1 MRPLQATLAAVLL
14 LAFCAGF
21 NAESI
26 IGTVQVMYSGY
37 KFNGLKVNASG
48 VNESKEIH
56 RFLSIPY
63 AQPPTGNRRFAKPE
77 ALDFSRDVE
86 IDASE
91 QPPLCPQDNS
101 TKSLPY
107 SEDCLYM
114 NIWSPDTT
122 SGTKYPVLVY
132 IHGGRFET
140 GGIAEPE
147 YQGETLVRNQNIVFV
162 TINYRLGATG
172 FLYLDS
178 TLMPGNFGLL
188 DQRLALKTITDMI
201 SAFGGDPNR
210 ITLAGHGTGSASVG
224 FHIATQDVPV
234 TRAVMMG
241 GSHLMPL
248 VWSNDIDAVRGVSER
263 FANIQLN
270 CARGEGKLQ
279 EVIECLR
286 NDISIERLIEEQKN
300 YEKLYISLEFMP
312 VLDKEFFNFM
322 DPLITWGER
331 RKNVTLLMGV
341 TADSGIEFAL
351 NSLRTRNLTTDILN
365 RDVYYEILRQQF
377 VHYPRFPTELDD
389 TGLKFLQL
397 SHTEWNDAQNKE
409 LLLKKWSEA
418 LGDFSFLC
426 PTLYALFDDDRPQP
440 GEDMNA
446 YLYYFGAPDPFRDNE
461 APGHVNDVRYFLG
474 VPDGPGLP
482 YPSEHN
488 ELAKRMME
496 DLANFVT
503 TGRPNNNWRSVIA
516 GDWNYNSYLP
526 VQDPGL
532 YDLTGGFAIRR
543 CRWWY
548 DTLSF
553 VNRLVPGDSAKPMSP
568 LRQDPFLLD
577 GSTIGAAP
585 ARSKPQQEAA
595 ANNFQP
601 TSAQIIDNATVEL
614 TEVGATVRGHR
625 LSANANGK
633 EIERFLGIP
642 YAQPPTGDLRF
653 AKPALKDIANAT
665 IDAQTMPKA
674 CPQAWNTTLEEDED
688 CLYLNIWTPR
698 PSLTANESQQVPV
711 LVYFHGGFFEV
722 GGINDP
728 YRSGEKI
735 VELQDVVVVTIGY
748 RLGVL
753 GFLPFSAEGS
763 RGNFGLFDQEMAL
776 KWVEA
781 NIHHFGGNASLITAV
796 GDDAGAVSI
805 GYHLIRNET
814 RISRVILQTGSPSMA
829 YPLNNDTDGTR
840 MRIEQY
846 LQLMGCN
853 NSTTDAQLACM
864 RAKSVSDINSV
875 YTNEFANKFGPE
887 ALVTVD
893 GDFLKEDPWH
903 SVQQG
908 DMSQVPMIVGF
919 VDRPGNEIINRR
931 IRFGELDLA
940 NISYDE
946 VLQNIVN
953 ASYYNPR
960 LPKEL
965 KQPGATLIG
974 MQYRPPLLHRQVLID
989 SLSEAYSD
997 RFYTCGNNEY
1007 LQQVISKRHPLDAF
1021 LYHYVFSEK
1030 SNVEN
1035 ITSDG
1040 ASLSEDTFYLFGNPL
1055 QGPEWNDEQKSLS
1068 EKMIELFTHFAETG
1082 NPNPENSLDLWWEY
1096 TANLKPYLVL
1106 DAQVHNVSVN
1116 WGFRINDCGFWQE
1129 VLPYVNELKEPP
1141 EPTRPPIG
1149 PEGEIIDEI
1158 IIEIDLGRTQNRISI
1173 AGDLVRLPNGKI
1185 IKRFLGLP
1193 YAEMPLTRWSQASFP
1208 KGGNYTAKS
1217 MPPACPQT
1225 INPVP
1230 GGSMSEDC
1238 LYINVFFPNDT
1249 SNTYPTVVFLHGG
1262 NYTSGANSLPEYRGE
1277 QLLENEDVILIT
1289 VNYRLGALGFLFLDD
1304 EKLPGNFGLMD
1315 QRLALDFIQRAIP
1328 FFGGSRTQI
1337 TLMGHGTDAASA
1349 GFHAVTDSKD
1359 FFDRMILMGGSP
1371 SMPLAWSSSTQN
1383 VLEDSE
1389 HFVNVQLEC
1398 ARGPLDSVLECLRNL
1413 TLDKIMTEQLN
1424 MQHSRDHLV
1433 FLPVFNQSF
1442 FNYTHPYDAEM
1453 DKPYMTGVGSDSG
1466 RYYIEQS
1473 LARRNIS
1480 WESLNR
1486 TIFERIVELQFNYF
1500 PRFPER
1506 NTATGIQFLKLALTE
1521 WNYYDYNKRI
1531 KAIWSRAMGD
1541 FNFLCPIWEATSDL
1555 LRAKQHDIHMY
1566 YIDVEDPLRVQED
1579 LIGADHWGDIRY
1591 LFGEPLRKDLYPE
1604 VHKNL
1609 SRLMMHD
1616 FVQYIGGSAPSHWNA
1631 TSQETSDFLLY
1642 DILQTDSG
1650 GPGNLVSVMVP
1661 DGFGLNTGRCPLWKN
1676 ELPYVKSF
1684 VSAPFQEEETSKI
1697 IASASRKR
1705 PAIGKTSSVKDESEF
1720 NLYEVVSNYTV
1731 DVPGFG
1737 KVTGQTIMTLSNN
1750 ITMSQFLGVR
1760 YAQPPVGN
1768 RRLAKP
1774 VKPHTT
1780 SDSKHLALTMPPMC
1794 IQREHHNR
1802 NMSEDCL
1809 YLNIWTPRRAGRNV
1823 NDIPVLVFIHGG
1835 FFEVGGISEDRW
1847 QGSMILDHY
1856 DAVVVTMNYRLGAFG
1871 FLSLDNK
1878 EVIGNY
1884 GLWDQEMAL
1893 QWVADNIESFGGNKN
1908 RITLMGVE
1916 AGAVSIGYHMAR
1928 PGQNRFHQVVL
1939 MTGSP
1944 YMSYP
1949 LTNDTEEAR
1958 ELQVTFVRTR
1968 LRCQGAELLSCIR
1981 GLSANEINEQ
1991 QGVFQQL
1998 FQRIEFPPV
2007 VDGDFITSD
2016 PWTVNPSSLMQ
2027 VPMIFG
2033 GVDRPGNFLLERAT
2047 DGLLLTPRNF
2057 THNVYLQTLQRMTE
2071 YFPRFPKSMTTAG
2084 RNGLRNHFRQ
2094 YNGQDNFERDIRDL
2108 GLAISD
2114 RYYTCANNKFLDAYS
2129 KASSQP
2135 VYNYLFTEGK
2145 EYEESEL
2152 PLLHAS
2158 LFEDAFYVFG
2168 NPSSPGPARPDEQRE
2183 LSDEIMRSIVNFA
2196 RNGEPGGGIPWERY
2210 DASNKSHL
2218 LLDADN
2224 LPPRMYKDGY
2234 RRQQCG
2240 FWDEILPYVNSL
2252 NDTGTTPPPTAPPTR
2267 PPIGPDGTVV
2277 GNATASITPDLSI
2290 VGHRVL
2296 TPNGMKN
2303 ISRFLGVPYAEPP
2316 VGDLRFAPPRAI
2328 PNSPG
2333 KFIAQTL
2340 PHACPQDNRTLGVAY
2355 SEDCLYLNIWTPDAV
2370 QGRNYPVIVY
2380 LHGGNFESGSISQR
2394 ELFGENLLSYEDVV
2408 LVTVAYRLG
2417 AFGFLYLSDSELPGN
2432 MGLLDQRLAL
2442 NEVKRYISMFGGDP
2456 ENIALAGHGIGA
2468 AAVGFHSI
2476 TASKQNF
2483 KRAIMMGG
2491 SPTIPM
2497 AWYDSNGGKENTRE
2511 LNLAFVSLAL
2521 GCPSTTISEAI
2532 TCLKTLDTKNIVD
2545 AQTPFLQLLLTLEFR
2560 PVLDSAFFNNRDP
2573 LEAWRHQEQG
2583 SSNTEMLMG
2592 FTTDTGGSYVEQALV
2607 NQNLTLAD
2615 IDTETYKELL
2625 NRTFPYHPRFPRK
2638 LSETGTDF
2646 INLYFDDYIGSPD
2659 KQTLLNTWGQAVG
2672 DRYFLCPVWET
2683 IVQKGRN
2690 QTSTETYLYVFTAR
2704 DPWDT
2709 DRMQLGSDHQADL
2722 RYFFG
2727 IPAGTGIAYPESH
2740 RNLSVRMMRDI
2751 VKFVKDGKPNPSW
2764 QTTKLGVWDY
2774 ADYNNLYS
2782 DRYNATEGASTIQRC
2797 GVWYYD
2803 LPYVDGLVK
2812 SAKKSPEPLRRKSA
2826 LSLPDV
2832 TTNEAP
2838 KSDSIIP
2845 RRTRTAIRNYNVSV
2859 SGYGTVVGSTV
2870 LTTDNNTIS
2879 EFLGVRYAQPPLGDL
2894 RFKKPEPLRDAGD
2907 GVTHLALEMGLP
2919 CYQRNYYNFA
2929 NMSEDCLTLNIWT
2942 PRTESNPSGT
2952 YPVIVFIH
2960 GGFFEVGSS
2969 AESRWNGE
2977 NILDHEQAVIV
2988 TINYRLGAFGFL
3000 ALNSSMASGIT
3011 GNMGLFDQEA
3021 AISWVA
3027 KNIEAFGGDKNAI
3040 TLAGAEAGSISVG
3053 YHLLREPTAN
3063 KPFHRVIMMTG
3074 SPIQSYPLSDK
3085 PDFVKQYHAEF
3096 VRTLNCSSD
3105 VVNCLQSLS
3114 ADVINEKQEDFNQI
3128 FTGIE
3133 FQPIIDN
3140 DFFTADPWVLV
3151 RDGKFAKMPMI
3162 IGQTSSPGNFLLER
3176 IVGNIILNKENFTL
3190 ETYRQALVE
3199 SNTFFPRFPTQMTT
3213 SGQEALKLFK
3223 SPWANLESFE
3233 LKIREWAEALSDRY
3247 FTCDIT
3253 EFTEKFVE
3261 KNPTNS
3267 TYYYLFDEKA
3277 LFQGESLPLL
3287 GATLFEDAF
3296 FFFGNPTSP
3305 GPAETVERA
3314 NLSESIMRRFV
3325 KFARD
3330 GNPNANPSSPT
3341 WRPYELG
3348 FKKTKYFRALGID
3361 RFPELNFGFRRQ
3373 DCGWW
3378 EKVLPYVDDLVY
3390 PATTTATSPTATPT
3404 TTSTTAPP
3412 TTTIS
3417 ATSPTTITSTS
3428 TSATTTTMTP
3438 EPTTMTTQA
3447 PSSSTRPPIGP
3458 QDSPDSGFYAL
3469 VTVIPI
3475 LGVALIGLAIFVVVK
3490 VVMGAS
3496 SVVAPTA
3503 AAAGGGAAAFGAAEA
3518 GTAAAPAS
3526 AAPASA
3532 ENPTSAEVVNEA
3544 YEADGADGE
3553 EGSTDL

>member
-1 MRPLQATLAAVLL
+1 
-14 LAFCAGF
+14 
-21 NAESI
+21 
-26 IGTVQVMYSGY
+26 
-37 KFNGLKVNASG
+37 
-48 VNESKEIH
+48 
-56 RFLSIPY
+56 
-63 AQPPTGNRRFAKPE
+63 
-77 ALDFSRDVE
+77 
-86 IDASE
+86 
-91 QPPLCPQDNS
+91 
-101 TKSLPY
+101 
-107 SEDCLYM
+107 
-114 NIWSPDTT
+114 
-122 SGTKYPVLVY
+122 
-132 IHGGRFET
+132 
-140 GGIAEPE
+140 
-147 YQGETLVRNQNIVFV
+147 
-162 TINYRLGATG
+162 
-172 FLYLDS
+172 
-178 TLMPGNFGLL
+178 
-188 DQRLALKTITDMI
+188 
-201 SAFGGDPNR
+201 
-210 ITLAGHGTGSASVG
+210 
-224 FHIATQDVPV
+224 
-234 TRAVMMG
+234 
-241 GSHLMPL
+241 
-248 VWSNDIDAVRGVSER
+248 
-263 FANIQLN
+263 
-270 CARGEGKLQ
+270 
-279 EVIECLR
+279 
-286 NDISIERLIEEQKN
+286 
-300 YEKLYISLEFMP
+300 
-312 VLDKEFFNFM
+312 
-322 DPLITWGER
+322 
-331 RKNVTLLMGV
+331 
-341 TADSGIEFAL
+341 
-351 NSLRTRNLTTDILN
+351 
-365 RDVYYEILRQQF
+365 
-377 VHYPRFPTELDD
+377 
-389 TGLKFLQL
+389 
-397 SHTEWNDAQNKE
+397 
-409 LLLKKWSEA
+409 
-418 LGDFSFLC
+418 
-426 PTLYALFDDDRPQP
+426 
-440 GEDMNA
+440 
-446 YLYYFGAPDPFRDNE
+446 
-461 APGHVNDVRYFLG
+461 
-474 VPDGPGLP
+474 
-482 YPSEHN
+482 
-488 ELAKRMME
+488 
-496 DLANFVT
+496 
-503 TGRPNNNWRSVIA
+503 
-516 GDWNYNSYLP
+516 
-526 VQDPGL
+526 
-532 YDLTGGFAIRR
+532 
-543 CRWWY
+543 
-548 DTLSF
+548 
-553 VNRLVPGDSAKPMSP
+553 
-568 LRQDPFLLD
+568 
-577 GSTIGAAP
+577 
-585 ARSKPQQEAA
+585 
-595 ANNFQP
+595 
-601 TSAQIIDNATVEL
+601 
-614 TEVGATVRGHR
+614 
-625 LSANANGK
+625 
-633 EIERFLGIP
+633 
-642 YAQPPTGDLRF
+642 
-653 AKPALKDIANAT
+653 
-665 IDAQTMPKA
+665 
-674 CPQAWNTTLEEDED
+674 
-688 CLYLNIWTPR
+688 
-698 PSLTANESQQVPV
+698 
-711 LVYFHGGFFEV
+711 
-722 GGINDP
+722 
-728 YRSGEKI
+728 
-735 VELQDVVVVTIGY
+735 
-748 RLGVL
+748 
-753 GFLPFSAEGS
+753 
-763 RGNFGLFDQEMAL
+763 
-776 KWVEA
+776 
-781 NIHHFGGNASLITAV
+781 
-796 GDDAGAVSI
+796 
-805 GYHLIRNET
+805 
-814 RISRVILQTGSPSMA
+814 
-829 YPLNNDTDGTR
+829 
-840 MRIEQY
+840 
-846 LQLMGCN
+846 
-853 NSTTDAQLACM
+853 
-864 RAKSVSDINSV
+864 
-875 YTNEFANKFGPE
+875 
-887 ALVTVD
+887 
-893 GDFLKEDPWH
+893 
-903 SVQQG
+903 
-908 DMSQVPMIVGF
+908 
-919 VDRPGNEIINRR
+919 
-931 IRFGELDLA
+931 
-940 NISYDE
+940 
-946 VLQNIVN
+946 
-953 ASYYNPR
+953 
-960 LPKEL
+960 
-965 KQPGATLIG
+965 
-974 MQYRPPLLHRQVLID
+974 
-989 SLSEAYSD
+989 
-997 RFYTCGNNEY
+997 
-1007 LQQVISKRHPLDAF
+1007 
-1021 LYHYVFSEK
+1021 
-1030 SNVEN
+1030 
-1035 ITSDG
+1035 
-1040 ASLSEDTFYLFGNPL
+1040 
-1055 QGPEWNDEQKSLS
+1055 
-1068 EKMIELFTHFAETG
+1068 
-1082 NPNPENSLDLWWEY
+1082 
-1096 TANLKPYLVL
+1096 
-1106 DAQVHNVSVN
+1106 
-1116 WGFRINDCGFWQE
+1116 
-1129 VLPYVNELKEPP
+1129 
-1141 EPTRPPIG
+1141 
-1149 PEGEIIDEI
+1149 
-1158 IIEIDLGRTQNRISI
+1158 
-1173 AGDLVRLPNGKI
+1173 
-1185 IKRFLGLP
+1185 
-1193 YAEMPLTRWSQASFP
+1193 
-1208 KGGNYTAKS
+1208 
-1217 MPPACPQT
+1217 
-1225 INPVP
+1225 
-1230 GGSMSEDC
+1230 
-1238 LYINVFFPNDT
+1238 
-1249 SNTYPTVVFLHGG
+1249 
-1262 NYTSGANSLPEYRGE
+1262 YRGE

-1315 QRLALDFIQRAIP
+1315 QRLALDFIQRVIP

-1371 SMPLAWSSSTQN
+1371 SMPLAWSSSTQK

-1398 ARGPLDSVLECLRNL
+1398 ARGPLDSVLEVR
-1413 TLDKIMTEQLN
+1413 
-1424 MQHSRDHLV
+1424 
-1433 FLPVFNQSF
+1433 F
-1442 FNYTHPYDAEM
+1442 FNYTHPYDAWSKGEM

-1531 KAIWSRAMGD
+1531 KAISGPGRW
-1541 FNFLCPIWEATSDL
+1541 ATSDL

-1697 IASASRKR
+1697 TVSASRKR

-1928 PGQNRFHQVVL
+1928 PKQNRFHQVVLMTGSPYMSYPLSDDIEEVRDLQYSFLRRLRCPVDPAEALECIRSQPADSINEQQDVFQQLFQRLEFPPIIDGDFIRLDPWTMDPSTLMQVPMIFGGVDRPGNTFIERLVDTEILVPENFSHNAYLTILQSMNEFFPRYPKSMTVSGRTGLRNHFMQYNGQGNFERDLRDLGLALSDRYFTCANNKFLDAYSKASASLFTIIFEDAFYVFGNPSSPGPIVPDQQRRLSDAIMHAIVQFARTGRPSDLLKWDPYDSEKKSHLLLDADHLPPTMYPDGYRRQECGFWDHTLPFVNSLNDTAPPPTRPPIGPDGGIIEEIIIEIDLGRTQNRISIAGDLVRLPNGKIIKRFLGLPYAEMPLTRWSQASLPKGGNYTAKTMPPACPQTINPVPGGSMSEDCLYLNIWAPRDTSRSYPTAVFLHGGNYTSGANSLPEYRGEQLLENEDVILITVNYRLGALGFLFLDDEKLPGNFGLMDQRLALDFIQRVIPFFGGSRTQITLMGHGTDAASAGFHAVTDSKDFFDRMILMGGSPSMPLAWSSSTQEVLEDSEHFVNVQLDCARGPLDSVLECLRNLTLDKIMTEQLNMQHSRDHLVFLPPMRRDGYPEVHKDLSRLMMDDFVQYIGGSAPARWNRTSFQNSDFLLYDVVLPDSGGAGNVISVMVGDGFGLNSGRCPVWKNELPYVNTLVPTTTASEEENFVKLLSSSGERPARTPNLQPQRATPFNVHEVIANYTIQVPDFGHVRGHTIRTISNVTMSHFLGIPFAQPPVGNLRLAKPDKPSTTSDTQHIAQQMPPACMQMQNYNFTMSEDCLYLNVWTPKREGRDVTNLPVLVFLHGGFFEVGSVGEDRWQGSMILDHQDAVVVTINYRLGVFGFLSLDNKEVIGNYGLWDQEMALQWVADNIESFGGNKNRITLMGVEAGAVSIGYHMARPGQNRFHQVVL

-1958 ELQVTFVRTR
+1958 ELQ
-1968 LRCQGAELLSCIR
+1968 
-1981 GLSANEINEQ
+1981 
-1991 QGVFQQL
+1991 
-1998 FQRIEFPPV
+1998 
-2007 VDGDFITSD
+2007 
-2016 PWTVNPSSLMQ
+2016 
-2027 VPMIFG
+2027 
-2033 GVDRPGNFLLERAT
+2033 
-2047 DGLLLTPRNF
+2047 
-2057 THNVYLQTLQRMTE
+2057 
-2071 YFPRFPKSMTTAG
+2071 
-2084 RNGLRNHFRQ
+2084 
-2094 YNGQDNFERDIRDL
+2094 
-2108 GLAISD
+2108 
-2114 RYYTCANNKFLDAYS
+2114 
-2129 KASSQP
+2129 
-2135 VYNYLFTEGK
+2135 
-2145 EYEESEL
+2145 
-2152 PLLHAS
+2152 
-2158 LFEDAFYVFG
+2158 
-2168 NPSSPGPARPDEQRE
+2168 
-2183 LSDEIMRSIVNFA
+2183 
-2196 RNGEPGGGIPWERY
+2196 
-2210 DASNKSHL
+2210 
-2218 LLDADN
+2218 
-2224 LPPRMYKDGY
+2224 
-2234 RRQQCG
+2234 
-2240 FWDEILPYVNSL
+2240 
-2252 NDTGTTPPPTAPPTR
+2252 
-2267 PPIGPDGTVV
+2267 
-2277 GNATASITPDLSI
+2277 
-2290 VGHRVL
+2290 
-2296 TPNGMKN
+2296 N

-2491 SPTIPM
+2491 SPTMPM

-3128 FTGIE
+3128 FTGI
-3133 FQPIIDN
+3133 
-3140 DFFTADPWVLV
+3140 
-3151 RDGKFAKMPMI
+3151 
-3162 IGQTSSPGNFLLER
+3162 
-3176 IVGNIILNKENFTL
+3176 
-3190 ETYRQALVE
+3190 
-3199 SNTFFPRFPTQMTT
+3199 
-3213 SGQEALKLFK
+3213 
-3223 SPWANLESFE
+3223 
-3233 LKIREWAEALSDRY
+3233 
-3247 FTCDIT
+3247 
-3253 EFTEKFVE
+3253 
-3261 KNPTNS
+3261 
-3267 TYYYLFDEKA
+3267 
-3277 LFQGESLPLL
+3277 
-3287 GATLFEDAF
+3287 
-3296 FFFGNPTSP
+3296 
-3305 GPAETVERA
+3305 
-3314 NLSESIMRRFV
+3314 
-3325 KFARD
+3325 
-3330 GNPNANPSSPT
+3330 
-3341 WRPYELG
+3341 
-3348 FKKTKYFRALGID
+3348 
-3361 RFPELNFGFRRQ
+3361 
-3373 DCGWW
+3373 
-3378 EKVLPYVDDLVY
+3378 
-3390 PATTTATSPTATPT
+3390 
-3404 TTSTTAPP
+3404 
-3412 TTTIS
+3412 
-3417 ATSPTTITSTS
+3417 
-3428 TSATTTTMTP
+3428 
-3438 EPTTMTTQA
+3438 
-3447 PSSSTRPPIGP
+3447 
-3458 QDSPDSGFYAL
+3458 
-3469 VTVIPI
+3469 
-3475 LGVALIGLAIFVVVK
+3475 
-3490 VVMGAS
+3490 
-3496 SVVAPTA
+3496 
-3503 AAAGGGAAAFGAAEA
+3503 
-3518 GTAAAPAS
+3518 
-3526 AAPASA
+3526 
-3532 ENPTSAEVVNEA
+3532 
-3544 YEADGADGE
+3544 
-3553 EGSTDL
+3553 

>member
-1 MRPLQATLAAVLL
+1 MAAAIKPQQQLINVAQAASPNCESVFWRPRTHWENEAAPSNAGCSPAAGLLRRLQCRINHRNRSSDVLRL
-14 LAFCAGF
+14 Q
-21 NAESI
+21 
-26 IGTVQVMYSGY
+26 VQWLEGER
-37 KFNGLKVNASG
+37 LR
-48 VNESKEIH
+48 SKRVERNSPI
-56 RFLSIPY
+56 LSIPY
-63 AQPPTGNRRFAKPE
+63 AQPPTENRRFAKPE
-77 ALDFSRDVE
+77 ALDFSRDVQ
-86 IDASE
+86 IDAKE

-147 YQGETLVRNQNIVFV
+147 YQGETLVRNQNIVF
-162 TINYRLGATG
+162 
-172 FLYLDS
+172 
-178 TLMPGNFGLL
+178 
-188 DQRLALKTITDMI
+188 RLALKTITDMI

-286 NDISIERLIEEQKN
+286 NDISIEKLIEEQKN

-365 RDVYYEILRQQF
+365 RDVYYE
-377 VHYPRFPTELDD
+377 
-389 TGLKFLQL
+389 L

-625 LSANANGK
+625 LSANGK

-711 LVYFHGGFFEV
+711 LVYIHGGFFEV

-1173 AGDLVRLPNGKI
+1173 AGDVVRLANGKI

-1193 YAEMPLTRWSQASFP
+1193 YAEMPLTRWSYASFP

-1230 GGSMSEDC
+1230 ERSMSEDC

-1249 SNTYPTVVFLHGG
+1249 STTYPTVVFLHGG

-1315 QRLALDFIQRAIP
+1315 QRLALDFIQRVIP

-1371 SMPLAWSSSTQN
+1371 SMPLAWSSSTQ
-1383 VLEDSE
+1383 
-1389 HFVNVQLEC
+1389 
-1398 ARGPLDSVLECLRNL
+1398 
-1413 TLDKIMTEQLN
+1413 K
-1424 MQHSRDHLV
+1424 
-1433 FLPVFNQSF
+1433 
-1442 FNYTHPYDAEM
+1442 
-1453 DKPYMTGVGSDSG
+1453 
-1466 RYYIEQS
+1466 
-1473 LARRNIS
+1473 
-1480 WESLNR
+1480 
-1486 TIFERIVELQFNYF
+1486 IVELQFNYF

-1697 IASASRKR
+1697 TVSASRKR

-1823 NDIPVLVFIHGG
+1823 NDIPCLFL
-1835 FFEVGGISEDRW
+1835 FMEAFLKSE
-1847 QGSMILDHY
+1847 GSMILDHY

-1878 EVIGNY
+1878 E
-1884 GLWDQEMAL
+1884 
-1893 QWVADNIESFGGNKN
+1893 WVADNIESFGGNKN

-1928 PGQNRFHQVVL
+1928 PKQNRFHQVVL

-1949 LTNDTEEAR
+1949 LSDDIEEVR
-1958 ELQVTFVRTR
+1958 DLQYSFLRR
-1968 LRCQGAELLSCIR
+1968 LRCPVDPAEALECIR
-1981 GLSANEINEQ
+1981 SQPADSINEQ
-1991 QGVFQQL
+1991 QDVFQQL
-1998 FQRIEFPPV
+1998 FQRLEFPPII
-2007 VDGDFITSD
+2007 DGDFIRLD
-2016 PWTVNPSSLMQ
+2016 PWTMDPSTLMQ

-2033 GVDRPGNFLLERAT
+2033 GVDRPGNTFIERLVDTEILVPENFSHNAY
-2047 DGLLLTPRNF
+2047 LTI
-2057 THNVYLQTLQRMTE
+2057 LQSMNE
-2071 YFPRFPKSMTTAG
+2071 FFPRYPKSMTVSG
-2084 RNGLRNHFRQ
+2084 RTGLRNHFMQ
-2094 YNGQDNFERDIRDL
+2094 YNGQGNFERDLRDL
-2108 GLAISD
+2108 GLALSD
-2114 RYYTCANNKFLDAYS
+2114 RYFTCANNKFLDAYS
-2129 KASSQP
+2129 KASGKP

-2145 EYEESEL
+2145 EYKGDTEL
-2152 PLLHAS
+2152 PLQHAS

-2168 NPSSPGPARPDEQRE
+2168 NPSSPGPIVPDQQRR
-2183 LSDEIMRSIVNFA
+2183 LSDAIMHAIVQFA
-2196 RNGEPGGGIPWERY
+2196 RTGRPSDLLKWDPY
-2210 DASNKSHL
+2210 DSEKKSHL
-2218 LLDADN
+2218 LLDADH
-2224 LPPRMYKDGY
+2224 LPPTMYPDGY
-2234 RRQQCG
+2234 RRQECG
-2240 FWDEILPYVNSL
+2240 FWDHTLPFVNSL
-2252 NDTGTTPPPTAPPTR
+2252 NDTAPPPTR
-2267 PPIGPDGTVV
+2267 PPIGPDGGIIEEIIIEIDLGRTQ
-2277 GNATASITPDLSI
+2277 NRISIAGDL
-2290 VGHRVL
+2290 VRL
-2296 TPNGMKN
+2296 PNGK
-2303 ISRFLGVPYAEPP
+2303 IIKRFLGLPYAEMPLTRWSQASLPKGGNYTAKTMPP
-2316 VGDLRFAPPRAI
+2316 
-2328 PNSPG
+2328 
-2333 KFIAQTL
+2333 
-2340 PHACPQDNRTLGVAY
+2340 ACPQTINPVPGGSM
-2355 SEDCLYLNIWTPDAV
+2355 SEDCLYLNIWAPRDTSRSYPTAV
-2370 QGRNYPVIVY
+2370 F
-2380 LHGGNFESGSISQR
+2380 LHGGNYTSGANSLPEYR
-2394 ELFGENLLSYEDVV
+2394 GEQLLENEDVI
-2408 LVTVAYRLG
+2408 LITVNYRLG
-2417 AFGFLYLSDSELPGN
+2417 ALGFLFLDDEKLPGN
-2432 MGLLDQRLAL
+2432 FGLMDQRLAL
-2442 NEVKRYISMFGGDP
+2442 DFIQRVIPFFGGSRTQ
-2456 ENIALAGHGIGA
+2456 ITLMGHGTDA
-2468 AAVGFHSI
+2468 ASAGFHAV
-2476 TASKQNF
+2476 TDSKDF
-2483 KRAIMMGG
+2483 FDRMILMGG
-2491 SPTIPM
+2491 SPSMPL
-2497 AWYDSNGGKENTRE
+2497 AW
-2511 LNLAFVSLAL
+2511 
-2521 GCPSTTISEAI
+2521 
-2532 TCLKTLDTKNIVD
+2532 
-2545 AQTPFLQLLLTLEFR
+2545 
-2560 PVLDSAFFNNRDP
+2560 
-2573 LEAWRHQEQG
+2573 
-2583 SSNTEMLMG
+2583 
-2592 FTTDTGGSYVEQALV
+2592 
-2607 NQNLTLAD
+2607 
-2615 IDTETYKELL
+2615 
-2625 NRTFPYHPRFPRK
+2625 
-2638 LSETGTDF
+2638 
-2646 INLYFDDYIGSPD
+2646 
-2659 KQTLLNTWGQAVG
+2659 
-2672 DRYFLCPVWET
+2672 
-2683 IVQKGRN
+2683 
-2690 QTSTETYLYVFTAR
+2690 
-2704 DPWDT
+2704 
-2709 DRMQLGSDHQADL
+2709 
-2722 RYFFG
+2722 
-2727 IPAGTGIAYPESH
+2727 
-2740 RNLSVRMMRDI
+2740 
-2751 VKFVKDGKPNPSW
+2751 
-2764 QTTKLGVWDY
+2764 
-2774 ADYNNLYS
+2774 
-2782 DRYNATEGASTIQRC
+2782 
-2797 GVWYYD
+2797 
-2803 LPYVDGLVK
+2803 
-2812 SAKKSPEPLRRKSA
+2812 
-2826 LSLPDV
+2826 
-2832 TTNEAP
+2832 
-2838 KSDSIIP
+2838 
-2845 RRTRTAIRNYNVSV
+2845 
-2859 SGYGTVVGSTV
+2859 
-2870 LTTDNNTIS
+2870 
-2879 EFLGVRYAQPPLGDL
+2879 
-2894 RFKKPEPLRDAGD
+2894 
-2907 GVTHLALEMGLP
+2907 
-2919 CYQRNYYNFA
+2919 
-2929 NMSEDCLTLNIWT
+2929 
-2942 PRTESNPSGT
+2942 
-2952 YPVIVFIH
+2952 
-2960 GGFFEVGSS
+2960 
-2969 AESRWNGE
+2969 
-2977 NILDHEQAVIV
+2977 
-2988 TINYRLGAFGFL
+2988 
-3000 ALNSSMASGIT
+3000 
-3011 GNMGLFDQEA
+3011 
-3021 AISWVA
+3021 
-3027 KNIEAFGGDKNAI
+3027 
-3040 TLAGAEAGSISVG
+3040 
-3053 YHLLREPTAN
+3053 
-3063 KPFHRVIMMTG
+3063 
-3074 SPIQSYPLSDK
+3074 
-3085 PDFVKQYHAEF
+3085 
-3096 VRTLNCSSD
+3096 
-3105 VVNCLQSLS
+3105 
-3114 ADVINEKQEDFNQI
+3114 
-3128 FTGIE
+3128 
-3133 FQPIIDN
+3133 
-3140 DFFTADPWVLV
+3140 
-3151 RDGKFAKMPMI
+3151 
-3162 IGQTSSPGNFLLER
+3162 
-3176 IVGNIILNKENFTL
+3176 
-3190 ETYRQALVE
+3190 
-3199 SNTFFPRFPTQMTT
+3199 
-3213 SGQEALKLFK
+3213 
-3223 SPWANLESFE
+3223 
-3233 LKIREWAEALSDRY
+3233 
-3247 FTCDIT
+3247 
-3253 EFTEKFVE
+3253 
-3261 KNPTNS
+3261 
-3267 TYYYLFDEKA
+3267 
-3277 LFQGESLPLL
+3277 
-3287 GATLFEDAF
+3287 
-3296 FFFGNPTSP
+3296 
-3305 GPAETVERA
+3305 
-3314 NLSESIMRRFV
+3314 
-3325 KFARD
+3325 
-3330 GNPNANPSSPT
+3330 
-3341 WRPYELG
+3341 
-3348 FKKTKYFRALGID
+3348 
-3361 RFPELNFGFRRQ
+3361 
-3373 DCGWW
+3373 
-3378 EKVLPYVDDLVY
+3378 
-3390 PATTTATSPTATPT
+3390 
-3404 TTSTTAPP
+3404 
-3412 TTTIS
+3412 
-3417 ATSPTTITSTS
+3417 
-3428 TSATTTTMTP
+3428 
-3438 EPTTMTTQA
+3438 
-3447 PSSSTRPPIGP
+3447 SSST
-3458 QDSPDSGFYAL
+3458 QEVLEDSEH
-3469 VTVIPI
+3469 
-3475 LGVALIGLAIFVVVK
+3475 FV
-3490 VVMGAS
+3490 
-3496 SVVAPTA
+3496 
-3503 AAAGGGAAAFGAAEA
+3503 
-3518 GTAAAPAS
+3518 
-3526 AAPASA
+3526 
-3532 ENPTSAEVVNEA
+3532 
-3544 YEADGADGE
+3544 
-3553 EGSTDL
+3553 

>member
-1 MRPLQATLAAVLL
+1 QPKLTWPGLDQCQLAARGVHRTAYLLFRRHGSRDKTPTAADKCRPSRESELRITLL

-286 NDISIERLIEEQKN
+286 NDISIEKLIEEQKN

-711 LVYFHGGFFEV
+711 LVYIHGGFFEV

-1173 AGDLVRLPNGKI
+1173 AGDVVRLANGKI

-1193 YAEMPLTRWSQASFP
+1193 YAEMPLTRWSYASFP

-1230 GGSMSEDC
+1230 ERSMSEDC

-1249 SNTYPTVVFLHGG
+1249 STTYPTVVFLHGG

-1315 QRLALDFIQRAIP
+1315 QRLALDFIQRVIP

-1371 SMPLAWSSSTQN
+1371 SMPLAWSSSTQK

-1442 FNYTHPYDAEM
+1442 FNYTHPYDAWSKGEM
-1453 DKPYMTGVGSDSG
+1453 DKP
-1466 RYYIEQS
+1466 
-1473 LARRNIS
+1473 
-1480 WESLNR
+1480 
-1486 TIFERIVELQFNYF
+1486 
-1500 PRFPER
+1500 

-1697 IASASRKR
+1697 TVSASRKR

-1928 PGQNRFHQVVL
+1928 PKQNRFHQVVLMTGSPYMSYPLSDDIEEVRDLQYSFLRRLRCPVDPAEALECIRSQPADSINEQQDVFQQLFQRLEFPPIIDGDFIRLDPWTMDPSTLMQVPMIFGGVDRPGNTFIERLVDTEILVPENFSHNAYLTILQSMNEFFPRYPKSMTVSGRTGLRNHFMQYNGQGNFERDLRDLGLALSDRYFTCANNKFLDAYSKASGKPVYNYLFTEGKEYKGDTELPLQHASLFEDAFYVFGNPSSPGPIVPDQQRRLSDAIMHAIVQFARTGRPSDLLKWDPYDSEKKSHLLLDADHLPPTMYPDGYRRQECGFWDHTLPFVNSLNDTAPPPTRPPIDGYPEVHKDLSRLMMDDFVQYIGGSAPARWNRTSFQNSDFLLYDVVLPDSGGAGNVISVMVGDGFGLNSGRCPVWKNELPYVNTLVPTTTASEEENFVKLLSSSGERPARTPNLQPQRATPFNVHEVIANYTIQVPDFGHVRGHTIRTISNVTMSHFLGIPFAQPPVGNLRLAKPDKPSTTSDTQHIAQQMPPACMQMQNYNFTMSEDCLYLNVWTPKREGRDVTNLPVLVFLHGGFFEVGSVGEDRWQGSMILDHQDAVVVTINYRLGVFGFLSLDNKEVVL

-1958 ELQVTFVRTR
+1958 ELQ
-1968 LRCQGAELLSCIR
+1968 
-1981 GLSANEINEQ
+1981 
-1991 QGVFQQL
+1991 
-1998 FQRIEFPPV
+1998 
-2007 VDGDFITSD
+2007 
-2016 PWTVNPSSLMQ
+2016 
-2027 VPMIFG
+2027 
-2033 GVDRPGNFLLERAT
+2033 
-2047 DGLLLTPRNF
+2047 
-2057 THNVYLQTLQRMTE
+2057 
-2071 YFPRFPKSMTTAG
+2071 
-2084 RNGLRNHFRQ
+2084 
-2094 YNGQDNFERDIRDL
+2094 
-2108 GLAISD
+2108 
-2114 RYYTCANNKFLDAYS
+2114 
-2129 KASSQP
+2129 
-2135 VYNYLFTEGK
+2135 
-2145 EYEESEL
+2145 
-2152 PLLHAS
+2152 
-2158 LFEDAFYVFG
+2158 
-2168 NPSSPGPARPDEQRE
+2168 
-2183 LSDEIMRSIVNFA
+2183 
-2196 RNGEPGGGIPWERY
+2196 
-2210 DASNKSHL
+2210 
-2218 LLDADN
+2218 
-2224 LPPRMYKDGY
+2224 
-2234 RRQQCG
+2234 
-2240 FWDEILPYVNSL
+2240 
-2252 NDTGTTPPPTAPPTR
+2252 
-2267 PPIGPDGTVV
+2267 
-2277 GNATASITPDLSI
+2277 
-2290 VGHRVL
+2290 
-2296 TPNGMKN
+2296 N

-2491 SPTIPM
+2491 SPTMPM

-2592 FTTDTGGSYVEQALV
+2592 FTTDTGGSYVEQAL
-2607 NQNLTLAD
+2607 
-2615 IDTETYKELL
+2615 LL

-3128 FTGIE
+3128 FTGI
-3133 FQPIIDN
+3133 
-3140 DFFTADPWVLV
+3140 
-3151 RDGKFAKMPMI
+3151 
-3162 IGQTSSPGNFLLER
+3162 
-3176 IVGNIILNKENFTL
+3176 
-3190 ETYRQALVE
+3190 
-3199 SNTFFPRFPTQMTT
+3199 
-3213 SGQEALKLFK
+3213 
-3223 SPWANLESFE
+3223 
-3233 LKIREWAEALSDRY
+3233 
-3247 FTCDIT
+3247 
-3253 EFTEKFVE
+3253 
-3261 KNPTNS
+3261 
-3267 TYYYLFDEKA
+3267 
-3277 LFQGESLPLL
+3277 
-3287 GATLFEDAF
+3287 
-3296 FFFGNPTSP
+3296 
-3305 GPAETVERA
+3305 
-3314 NLSESIMRRFV
+3314 
-3325 KFARD
+3325 
-3330 GNPNANPSSPT
+3330 
-3341 WRPYELG
+3341 
-3348 FKKTKYFRALGID
+3348 
-3361 RFPELNFGFRRQ
+3361 
-3373 DCGWW
+3373 
-3378 EKVLPYVDDLVY
+3378 
-3390 PATTTATSPTATPT
+3390 
-3404 TTSTTAPP
+3404 
-3412 TTTIS
+3412 
-3417 ATSPTTITSTS
+3417 
-3428 TSATTTTMTP
+3428 
-3438 EPTTMTTQA
+3438 
-3447 PSSSTRPPIGP
+3447 
-3458 QDSPDSGFYAL
+3458 
-3469 VTVIPI
+3469 
-3475 LGVALIGLAIFVVVK
+3475 
-3490 VVMGAS
+3490 
-3496 SVVAPTA
+3496 
-3503 AAAGGGAAAFGAAEA
+3503 
-3518 GTAAAPAS
+3518 
-3526 AAPASA
+3526 
-3532 ENPTSAEVVNEA
+3532 
-3544 YEADGADGE
+3544 
-3553 EGSTDL
+3553 